1 MEIAAK
7 YKEIEEF
14 RSGDVGS
21 FLRWQYGI
29 YRSMGMTY
37 EEFWEKDH
45 LLVESF
51 IKRNEMEI
59 ERETS
64 FNWENVTYTR
74 MALHE
79 IVELAFSN
87 SKQNEKKFKFPDTP
101 HARNTLAQL
110 HKERNKNIAQ
120 EIRAVVQS
128 KIDKRKGESD
138 VNN

>member
-1 MEIAAK
+1 
-7 YKEIEEF
+7 
-14 RSGDVGS
+14 
-21 FLRWQYGI
+21 
-29 YRSMGMTY
+29 MGMTY

-74 MALHE
+74 MALYE
-79 IVELAFSN
+79 IVELAFGN